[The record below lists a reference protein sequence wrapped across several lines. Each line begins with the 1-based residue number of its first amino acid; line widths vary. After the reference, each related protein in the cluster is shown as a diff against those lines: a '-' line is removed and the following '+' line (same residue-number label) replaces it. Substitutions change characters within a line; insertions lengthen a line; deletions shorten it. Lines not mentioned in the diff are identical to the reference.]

1 LRGPLSRYQ
10 KFGYIAKEKV
20 RGPYHYFL
28 TDLGFQHLEDPF
40 LGRENAVR
48 AYKIRL
54 VDALVKYANTLDDET
69 VAKIFKSRIIPPTI
83 IKPPDKVTVKA
94 VNENINVIDSKLANP
109 SPKHSV
115 GFSGSFDTND
125 YDKTIAEL
133 LEENKRLKEDLN
145 NKFPT

>member
-1 LRGPLSRYQ
+1 M
-10 KFGYIAKEKV
+10 
-20 RGPYHYFL
+20 
-28 TDLGFQHLEDPF
+28 
-40 LGRENAVR
+40 
-48 AYKIRL
+48 
-54 VDALVKYANTLDDET
+54 
-69 VAKIFKSRIIPPTI
+69 
-83 IKPPDKVTVKA
+83 KA

-109 SPKHSV
+109 SPKNFV